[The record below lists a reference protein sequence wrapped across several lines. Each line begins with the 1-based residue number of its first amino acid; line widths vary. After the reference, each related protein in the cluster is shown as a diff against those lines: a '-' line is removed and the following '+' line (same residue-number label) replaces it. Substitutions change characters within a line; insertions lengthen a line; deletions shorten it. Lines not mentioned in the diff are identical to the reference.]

1 MDPALD
7 KASAYP
13 QEPAPP
19 NQGAPPASGAG
30 GAAQD
35 YRLRVLL
42 EPRGFLRAIEFILAV
57 CMFATTAGYATSY
70 SFSASC
76 SPGHTYMVQVKYPFS
91 IESSALPALCN
102 STTAPTVSSNPSG
115 SAQFFVA
122 VGVLAMLY
130 TIGSVLWYVIYEA
143 RYPEK
148 EIHYMCDL
156 VITGVFVLLFFIS
169 SCAWA
174 AGLNDV
180 KYWTN
185 FNHLKDSPTVYGDVC
200 GQNGVTCES
209 QTSPKYLSLN
219 FSVVFGFLNT
229 IVWGGNL
236 WFIAKETTW
245 FRQRMENKAGVAG
258 NPPANPNTV

>member
-1 MDPALD
+1 MDPDPALD

-13 QEPAPP
+13 NEPAPMS
-19 NQGAPPASGAG
+19 QGAPPASGAG
-30 GAAQD
+30 GTAQE
-35 YRLRVLL
+35 YRLRVLM

-70 SFSASC
+70 SFTASC
-76 SPGHTYMVQVKYPFS
+76 AAGHTYKVDVMYPFR
-91 IESSALPALCN
+91 IESNALPALCN
-102 STTAPTVSSNPSG
+102 STTAPVVSSNPSG

-130 TIGSVLWYVIYEA
+130 TIGSLLWYVIYEA

-148 EIHYMCDL
+148 EIHYVCDL
-156 VITGVFVLLFFIS
+156 VFTGVFVLLFFIS

-185 FNHLKDSPTVYGDVC
+185 FGNLMSNPTVYGQTC
-200 GQNGVTCES
+200 TAPVTCES
-209 QTSPKYLSLN
+209 VTSPKYSSLN

-229 IVWGGNL
+229 IVWGGNM

-245 FRQRMENKAGVAG
+245 FKQRMENKAGGAAAG
-258 NPPANPNTV
+258 ANPNTV